1 MVTDLSAFFVS
12 IKFQSTHIFFL
23 STGLR
28 PRFKPEI
35 LTLKTQYYDTAL

>member
-1 MVTDLSAFFVS
+1 MVTDLLAFFA
-12 IKFQSTHIFFL
+12 KFQSNHIFFL

-35 LTLKTQYYDTAL
+35 HTLKRQYYDAAL